1 MKDEKKAP
9 KLRFKGFT
17 DDWEQCK
24 LGDVFVESTEKS
36 KDDNEELLSVT
47 LKDGVIKAKSLDR
60 KNNASF
66 DKKNYKLV
74 IPNDIAYNSM
84 RMWQGALGVSKYRGI
99 VSPAYTV
106 IKLRNQLE
114 NPYFYQYYFKKS
126 ETLNL
131 FRKNSQGLT
140 SDTWN
145 LKYPLFSRIHF
156 FTTSIEEQQ
165 KISSLLNLLDR
176 TITLHEEKKR
186 QLERLKSALLQKM
199 FADKSGYPAVR
210 FKGFNETWKQ
220 QKFHDVVDGLQN
232 NTLSRSDLSYDCGS
246 VKNIHYGDILT
257 KFGEFIDASKTSL
270 PYISDNAKTDRFR
283 NSFLKDGDV
292 VITDT
297 AEDDTVGKCIEIQGS
312 ENLKILAGLH
322 TIACR
327 PKQKYGPKYL
337 GYYLNSP
344 TYHNQLRPLMQ
355 GIKVTSISK
364 SALQNTDIQMP
375 KSIAEQTKIG
385 DIFSNLDSL
394 ISIIQRE
401 IKGLNTIKQSLLQ
414 KMFI

>member
-1 MKDEKKAP
+1 MANRFDNLRVPVTANLRKNGNTPYYGANGIQDFVDGYTHDGEYILVAEDGANNLKNYPINYVSGRIWVNNHAHVLQAIPDLANTRFLGYEIGRSNIVSLLVGGGRAKLNADALMNMSINLPKMQEQELIAKIFKTIDHAITLHEEKKCQLERLKSALLQKMFADKSGYP
-9 KLRFKGFT
+9 TVRFVGFENA
-17 DDWEQCK
+17 WEQCK

-176 TITLHEEKKR
+176 TITLHDHKLELLKR
-186 QLERLKSALLQKM
+186 M
-199 FADKSGYPAVR
+199 
-210 FKGFNETWKQ
+210 
-220 QKFHDVVDGLQN
+220 
-232 NTLSRSDLSYDCGS
+232 
-246 VKNIHYGDILT
+246 
-257 KFGEFIDASKTSL
+257 
-270 PYISDNAKTDRFR
+270 
-283 NSFLKDGDV
+283 
-292 VITDT
+292 
-297 AEDDTVGKCIEIQGS
+297 
-312 ENLKILAGLH
+312 
-322 TIACR
+322 
-327 PKQKYGPKYL
+327 
-337 GYYLNSP
+337 
-344 TYHNQLRPLMQ
+344 
-355 GIKVTSISK
+355 
-364 SALQNTDIQMP
+364 
-375 KSIAEQTKIG
+375 
-385 DIFSNLDSL
+385 
-394 ISIIQRE
+394 
-401 IKGLNTIKQSLLQ
+401 KQSLLQ

>member
-1 MKDEKKAP
+1 MGDVAKITMGQSPNSNNYTSNPKDYILVQGNADMKNGQVHPRVWTTEVTKTASKGDLILSVRAPVGDVGKTGYDVVIGRGVAAIQGNEFIYQLLRQMKAAGYWTRFSTGSTFESINSFEIHNAVINLPDKHEQIEIGKLLLSFDRIITLHEEKKCQLERLKSALLQKMFADKSGYP
-9 KLRFKGFT
+9 TVRFVGFENA
-17 DDWEQCK
+17 WEQCK

-165 KISSLLNLLDR
+165 KISSLLNLLDC
-176 TITLHEEKKR
+176 TITLHDHKLELLKR
-186 QLERLKSALLQKM
+186 M
-199 FADKSGYPAVR
+199 
-210 FKGFNETWKQ
+210 
-220 QKFHDVVDGLQN
+220 
-232 NTLSRSDLSYDCGS
+232 
-246 VKNIHYGDILT
+246 
-257 KFGEFIDASKTSL
+257 
-270 PYISDNAKTDRFR
+270 
-283 NSFLKDGDV
+283 
-292 VITDT
+292 
-297 AEDDTVGKCIEIQGS
+297 
-312 ENLKILAGLH
+312 
-322 TIACR
+322 
-327 PKQKYGPKYL
+327 
-337 GYYLNSP
+337 
-344 TYHNQLRPLMQ
+344 
-355 GIKVTSISK
+355 
-364 SALQNTDIQMP
+364 
-375 KSIAEQTKIG
+375 
-385 DIFSNLDSL
+385 
-394 ISIIQRE
+394 
-401 IKGLNTIKQSLLQ
+401 KQSLLQ